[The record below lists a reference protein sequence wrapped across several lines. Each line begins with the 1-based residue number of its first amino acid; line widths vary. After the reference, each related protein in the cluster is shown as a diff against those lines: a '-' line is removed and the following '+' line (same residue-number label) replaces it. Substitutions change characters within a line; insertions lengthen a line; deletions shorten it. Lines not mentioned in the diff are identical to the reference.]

1 MRMNKSEIQKIL
13 TVLDHIERGG
23 RSSEVDSSTQR
34 QVELDRTLASMLQD
48 VENKRADALQEMVA
62 GELQSEEKRAWK
74 LHTMCSC
81 PEEGKEKE
89 GKKKEEREE

>member
-1 MRMNKSEIQKIL
+1 MRMNKSEIQKIP

-74 LHTMCSC
+74 LHTTCSC
-81 PEEGKEKE
+81 SAEEGKEKE
-89 GKKKEEREE
+89 GREE

>member
-1 MRMNKSEIQKIL
+1 MRMNKNEIQKIL

-23 RSSEVDSSTQR
+23 RSSDVDSSTQR
-34 QVELDRTLASMLQD
+34 QVELDQTLASMIQE

-62 GELQSEEKRAWK
+62 EELQNEEKRAWK

-81 PEEGKEKE
+81 SAEEGKEKE
-89 GKKKEEREE
+89 EREE

>member
-1 MRMNKSEIQKIL
+1 MNKGEIQKIL

-23 RSSEVDSSTQR
+23 RRSEVDSSTQR

-62 GELQSEEKRAWK
+62 GELQSEEKKAWK

-81 PEEGKEKE
+81 SPEEGKEKE
-89 GKKKEEREE
+89 GREE